1 MANSMKSQVEH
12 WLQRDPD
19 PTTREELQSLVAQN
33 LWAEIEQRFASRLQF
48 GTAGLRGEVGA
59 GPNRM
64 NRLVIQETALG
75 LGQYMLESNPNA
87 AVDGIIIGY
96 DGRLL
101 SKQFAHDTAS
111 VMTALGIKV
120 YLSHI
125 FSPTPTIAFGI
136 TRLNTAAGVVVTASH
151 NPPQDNGFKVYWNN
165 GAQIISPHDGG
176 IASAIDKAS
185 TTTIPRLDLV
195 QAEQDGLLI
204 WLDDQFFIDYQ
215 AMVLS
220 TSQHQPNTVKFKA
233 AYTPMH
239 GVGAE
244 IAEQLVTQQGLCE
257 LHTVASQR
265 EPDGHFPT
273 VNFPNPEEP
282 GAMDRVIE
290 LANKI
295 DADYA
300 IANDPDA
307 DRFAIAVR
315 TPNHK
320 FRMLTGDQ
328 VGVLLADHL
337 LSRSNPNVWVGN
349 TIVSSRLLA
358 KIAEAYGASYYQTLT
373 GFKWLA
379 NIAMDKRSDSKPFLF
394 AYEEALGYAIGENV
408 WDKDGLSALVVFLE
422 LIDTL
427 HTQNKTV
434 WDQLASLYQQHGLH
448 ITVQKSLRLAPGAPS
463 VGERLRQNPP
473 SEIAQLA
480 VTAILDYKTGQAR
493 YQDGTTAT
501 IELPPSD
508 VLIYLLADQ
517 SRIIVRPS
525 GTEPKLKCY
534 YEQITVY
541 NSDNEL
547 EIEEQYAQDR
557 LSKLIEQHQASIQAL
572 LS

>member
-1 MANSMKSQVEH
+1 MKTQVEQ

-19 PTTREELQSLVAQN
+19 PTTRDELQSLVDN
-33 LWAEIEQRFASRLQF
+33 SNWTEIEQRFSSRLQF

-75 LGQYMLESNPNA
+75 LGQYLLESNPNA
-87 AVDGIIIGY
+87 ASDGIIIGY

-136 TRLNTAAGVVVTASH
+136 TKLKTAAGVVVTASH

-165 GAQIISPHDGG
+165 GAQIISPHDGE
-176 IASAIDKAS
+176 IAKAIDHAAVS
-185 TTTIPRLDLV
+185 TIPLLDLV
-195 QAEQDGLLI
+195 QAEQNGLLI
-204 WLDDQFFIDYQ
+204 WLDDQFFNDYQ
-215 AMVLS
+215 TMVLS
-220 TSQHQPNTVKFKA
+220 TSTSHTRTTKFKA

-239 GVGAE
+239 GVGAD
-244 IAEQLVTQQGLCE
+244 IAEQLVMQQGLCE
-257 LHTVASQR
+257 LHSVPSQR

-290 LANKI
+290 LANQI

-315 TPNHK
+315 TPSK
-320 FRMLTGDQ
+320 QFKMLTGDQ
-328 VGVLLADHL
+328 VGVLLANHL
-337 LSRSNPNVWVGN
+337 LSRSDPNVWVGN

-358 KIAEAYGASYYQTLT
+358 KVAEAYGASYYQTLT

-379 NIAMDKRSDSKPFLF
+379 NIAMDKRSETKPFLF
-394 AYEEALGYAIGENV
+394 AYEEALGYAAGEKV
-408 WDKDGLSALVVFLE
+408 WDKDGLSALVIFIE

-427 HTQNKTV
+427 NTKNMTI
-434 WDQLASLYQQHGLH
+434 WDQLAELYQQHGLH
-448 ITVQKSLRLAPGAPS
+448 ITVQKSLRLAPGSPS
-463 VGERLRQNPP
+463 VGERLRQHPP
-473 SEIAQLA
+473 KQIAQQA
-480 VTAILDYKTGQAR
+480 VVTTLDYKSGLATN
-493 YQDGTTAT
+493 QDGTTSS
-501 IELPPSD
+501 IDLPASD

-517 SRIIVRPS
+517 TRLIVRPS

-534 YEQITVY
+534 YEQITSY
-541 NSDNEL
+541 NVEEDFWA
-547 EIEEQYAQDR
+547 EEQRAQEK
-557 LSKLIEQHQASIQAL
+557 LVKLIEQHQASIQAL